1 MAKKKATSKPNKD
14 GIIGPAE
21 PPTVTYSEADA
32 KEHLK
37 DPNAIFIGKR
47 VRNGKTEAA
56 EPPPFVIDGR
66 DKFDLPDAQTQ
77 AAGFYHA
84 DATRIIRAFPQ
95 MYKPF
100 IKLGAK

>member
-1 MAKKKATSKPNKD
+1 MAKRKSKAETIE
-14 GIIGPAE
+14 GVIGPAE
-21 PPTVTYSEADA
+21 PPTETYSEAA
-32 KEHLK
+32 SEEQMK
-37 DPNAIFIGKR
+37 DSNIIFIGKR

-100 IKLGAK
+100 IKLGDR